1 MWMCTSC
8 YNCIVRCPRELPITH
23 IMHGLAHYAKRLGL
37 VPKNQPTAKFAQLF
51 WDNLIKKGRV
61 NELKLGMALYFMNG
75 FGEGVKTAMGKQ
87 KLGLNMMKTKRMNP
101 MEALGGH
108 AVKDLCGFQKI
119 IAEGPGA
126 GRRPHREARR
136 LRRRPPMAKRE
147 YSFYPGCSSQKGAS
161 SSNYMNSVETMCE
174 ELDIQLNEIPDW
186 NCCAASI
193 GYAGGG
199 ELPRLTL
206 SARNI
211 ALSEEHNPGQDIVAT
226 CAACW
231 LSTRE
236 AAERLEE
243 DESLMAEANQAL
255 AEAGLKLKNETPIKH
270 MVEVLIEDIGY
281 DAIGEKVKKPLE
293 GIKIAGYVGCQT
305 NRPFGIAGESF
316 ENPKYLDKLVETLGG
331 DSIPDY
337 EKKVQCCGGALAFS
351 EPEKS
356 QEMIKG
362 IIESAYDH
370 GADMIV
376 TPCPVCQMNV
386 EVYQDQIN
394 ATYGTKFKMPV
405 VYYSTLMS
413 VAFGRS
419 AKDAALDGQIIPAK
433 KLDELAAK

>member
-1 MWMCTSC
+1 
-8 YNCIVRCPRELPITH
+8 
-23 IMHGLAHYAKRLGL
+23 
-37 VPKNQPTAKFAQLF
+37 
-51 WDNLIKKGRV
+51 
-61 NELKLGMALYFMNG
+61 
-75 FGEGVKTAMGKQ
+75 
-87 KLGLNMMKTKRMNP
+87 
-101 MEALGGH
+101 
-108 AVKDLCGFQKI
+108 
-119 IAEGPGA
+119 
-126 GRRPHREARR
+126 
-136 LRRRPPMAKRE
+136 MAKRE
-147 YSFYPGCSSQKGAS
+147 YSFYPGCSSQTGAS
-161 SSNYMNSVETMCE
+161 ASNLQRSVQAMCE

-193 GYAGGG
+193 GYSGGG

-211 ALSEEHNPGQDIVAT
+211 ALSEEHNAGQDIVAT

-236 AAERLEE
+236 AQERLHE
-243 DESLMAEANQAL
+243 DESLFAEANTAL

-270 MVEVLIEDIGY
+270 MCEVLIEDIGY
-281 DAIGEKVKKPLE
+281 EEIGSKVKKPLE

-316 ENPKYLDKLVETLGG
+316 ENPQYLDKMVESVGAE
-331 DSIPDY
+331 SIPTY

-362 IIESAYDH
+362 IIEAAYDN

-376 TPCPVCQMNV
+376 TPCPLCQANV
-386 EVYQDQIN
+386 EIYQDNIN
-394 ATYGTKFKMPV
+394 ETYGTKFKMPV

-419 AKDAALDGQIIPAK
+419 AADAALNGQVIPAK
-433 KLDELAAK
+433 KLEEIAGK